1 VLEVVFRSQGG
12 IRELFLSMEGGVNEK
27 ERRQRRLEK
36 NRESAREC
44 RARKKAKVLA
54 LHQQLAKL
62 ETDNLHLRL
71 QLTGAAAGT
80 ASGGDAG
87 GSATGPDAASP
98 FSSLE
103 AMIEKGASEKEIQ
116 DAIKELQERFSDY
129 GRDRTSAFAF
139 HLSQLKRCLLPTQTT
154 RTMLWLMRC
163 AMQYLSSEGEINYTT
178 KTEVAGADGSVQT
191 THSTE
196 VVELLSS
203 LLQTIKPTKEQRK
216 QLVSLTSIYSGAPQS
231 GIDFSDE
238 MIQRLGI
245 LVKDKNELL
254 DSEMSNISRILS
266 ATQIAKFILW
276 IDANPLIMQMLESF
290 WPHIAVSSST

>member
-1 VLEVVFRSQGG
+1 MEAGG
-12 IRELFLSMEGGVNEK
+12 SEK

-71 QLTGAAAGT
+71 QLTGAAAGIAAGT
-80 ASGGDAG
+80 DATGASGTTT
-87 GSATGPDAASP
+87 TGPDAASP

-103 AMIEKGASEKEIQ
+103 AMIDKGASEKEIQ
-116 DAIKELQERFSDY
+116 NAIKELQERFSDY
-129 GRDRTSAFAF
+129 GRDRGTAFAF

-163 AMQYLSSEGEINYTT
+163 AMQYLSSEGEINYTPPT
-178 KTEVAGADGSVQT
+178 PAGAGAGEAIQT
-191 THSTE
+191 THSSE
-196 VVELLSS
+196 VVELLTS

-290 WPHIAVSSST
+290 WPHIAVNSNS

>member
-1 VLEVVFRSQGG
+1 MEAGG
-12 IRELFLSMEGGVNEK
+12 CSEK

-80 ASGGDAG
+80 AAGTDATSGAT
-87 GSATGPDAASP
+87 TGPDAASP

-103 AMIEKGASEKEIQ
+103 AMIDKGASEKEIQ

-163 AMQYLSSEGEINYTT
+163 AMQYLSSEGEINYTPPT
-178 KTEVAGADGSVQT
+178 PAGAGEAIQT

-196 VVELLSS
+196 VVELLTS

-290 WPHIAVSSST
+290 WPHIAVNSST